1 MNRENEAQV
10 NERESLYTRRYRRK
24 IEVVERNV
32 KLSDEEKL
40 EALESLLS
48 KFEKKYEKIDVD
60 VEPSKAMAIVMF
72 LLGTSVASDVFNKI
86 TDSNSFQNL
95 GDIEQFF
102 AGAGSL
108 LGGAAAGVAVLL
120 AASLA
125 YVPVQF
131 LREKL
136 ADKKCD
142 SLNEM
147 IKELRSIV
155 FEYRRKVS
163 EQENQK

>member
-24 IEVVERNV
+24 IEVIERNV

-40 EALESLLS
+40 EALENLLA
-48 KFEKKYEKIDVD
+48 KFEKKYEKIDD
-60 VEPSKAMAIVMF
+60 NVEPSKAMAIVMF

-95 GDIEQFF
+95 GDVEQFF

-120 AASLA
+120 AASFA

-131 LREKL
+131 LKEHL
-136 ADKKCD
+136 ANKKCD
-142 SLNEM
+142 SLNDVM
-147 IKELRSIV
+147 KELRIIIAGYSA
-155 FEYRRKVS
+155 KA
-163 EQENQK
+163 NQQASQK